1 MTTAEFLNEICDVL
15 GRDPD
20 SLCPEDTPKTVKEW
34 DSNGHLMIIAT
45 IDEVLEVSL
54 EDEEMRTFKSI
65 GEMLDR
71 LRSRNALDD

>member
-15 GRDPD
+15 GRDSD
-20 SLCPEDTPKTVKEW
+20 SLSPEDTPKTVKEW
-34 DSNGHLMIIAT
+34 DSMGHLSMIAT
-45 IDEVLEVSL
+45 IDEVLEVSV
-54 EDEEMRTFKSI
+54 EDEEMRNFQSI

>member
-20 SLCPEDTPKTVKEW
+20 SLAPEDTPKTIKEW
-34 DSNGHLMIIAT
+34 DSTGHLSILAT
-45 IDEVLEVSL
+45 IDDVLEVSL
-54 EDEEMRTFKSI
+54 EDEEMRTFTSI

-71 LRSRNALDD
+71 LRSRNALED